1 MRISRP
7 FGRLSAGF
15 ALAAVTC
22 LVVAFVQ
29 RHTLDLGSFRIE
41 GAYFSRSVG
50 APAEAAVFSSSGGNV
65 FDPFAPL
72 SAYLWLGM
80 GIGLA
85 IAALAVLLV
94 GRIDARTL

>member
-1 MRISRP
+1 MRVARP
-7 FGRLSAGF
+7 FGRLAAGF
-15 ALAAVTC
+15 ALAAVAC
-22 LVVAFVQ
+22 LVVAFLR
-29 RHTLDLGSFRIE
+29 RHVLDLGSFSIE

-50 APAEAAVFSSSGGNV
+50 APAHAGVFSSSGGNV

-85 IAALAVLLV
+85 IAALAILLV
-94 GRIDARTL
+94 GRIDARTP